1 MRLTRFLLKQRWTH
15 HRRLIWKNK
24 GVYRP
29 EKLPPVAQSLGITP
43 VDVHKFLYPPNEEEK
58 WQPPPG
64 DLRFEHF
71 TEKVPETEKK
81 DYHEETL
88 YHLSTINKFSEGINQ
103 ACMLTKTQSFE
114 GFPTEIQDLIGKV
127 SIKDQEL
134 CLQRAI
140 MQSQVWDSARTLL
153 PRHIDRENLQWKFA
167 RTFGI
172 THKRS
177 ASILLS
183 NMIRM
188 CQGLVG
194 QYPSMLDRQFV
205 LKPGYE
211 TVYKYKD
218 FNLRIASELECLAVG
233 RKPFKP
239 FGDAELVKESV
250 DYTLPDMYPVLP
262 TIDLNQTNN
271 YTIREQGV
279 LKDKI
284 PTNIPSQPLLM
295 FAISTQFWKPE
306 YKQAYNIMQCF
317 GFAAQEARR
326 LYGPTVKEL
335 PQPITLINVNMDWTT
350 LNFLCFQLN
359 TVDVSTDEG
368 VKNFVWYDSGNKMF
382 VKHHPQPWKEE
393 EMYKKFRYT
402 DFNPEPFEKFLAVF
416 LHGLPELQEN
426 T

>member
-1 MRLTRFLLKQRWTH
+1 MRLTRLLLKQKWAA
-15 HRRLIWKNK
+15 HRRLIWRHK
-24 GVYRP
+24 GEYRP
-29 EKLPPVAQSLGITP
+29 EKLPPVTESLGITP
-43 VDVHKFLYPPNEEEK
+43 IDVHKFLYPPIKEK
-58 WQPPPG
+58 WQPPPK
-64 DLRFEHF
+64 DPRFEHF
-71 TEKVPETEKK
+71 AEEVPETEKEN
-81 DYHEETL
+81 YHEETL
-88 YHLSTINKFSEGINQ
+88 YHLSNINMFSEGIKQ

-134 CLQRAI
+134 RLQRAI
-140 MQSQVWDSARTLL
+140 MQSQVWDSAKDLL
-153 PRHIDRENLQWKFA
+153 PRHMDRENLQWKFA
-167 RTFGI
+167 RRRGI
-172 THKRS
+172 PHKRS
-177 ASILLS
+177 GSILLS

-205 LKPGYE
+205 LKPSYE
-211 TVYKYKD
+211 TVYKYTD
-218 FNLRIASELECLAVG
+218 INVRIAGEFDCLALG
-233 RKPFKP
+233 RKPLEP
-239 FGDAELVKESV
+239 FGDAQLVKESIN
-250 DYTLPDMYPVLP
+250 YTLPDMYPVFP
-262 TIDLNQTNN
+262 TIDFDQTNN

-284 PTNIPSQPLLM
+284 PTDIPSYPILM
-295 FAISTQFWKPE
+295 FAVSSQYWKPE
-306 YKQAYNIMQCF
+306 YRQAYNIMHCF

-359 TVDVSTDEG
+359 TVDVNSDEG

-382 VKHHPQPWKEE
+382 VKHHPKPWREE
-393 EMYKKFRYT
+393 EMYKHFRYT

-416 LHGLPELQEN
+416 LHGLPELQKS